1 MLFSQHDYVIQ
12 TFAPHGTHQ
21 SLGKRTLPRTL
32 GRDLHFCYSH
42 PLDSLVEI
50 LPIDL
55 VSISKQV
62 TRCRIVRKRFD
73 DLLSGPEGRRV
84 LCHMEVNQA
93 SAVMSKHHQD
103 K

>member
-1 MLFSQHDYVIQ
+1 M
-12 TFAPHGTHQ
+12 
-21 SLGKRTLPRTL
+21 
-32 GRDLHFCYSH
+32 GRDLHFGDPH
-42 PLDSLVEI
+42 TLDSRVEI

-84 LCHMEVNQA
+84 LGHIEVNQA